1 MTQELFNIVVGIA
14 GALGGWWLKVMWETL
29 KELQTADKE
38 LMDKVSKIE
47 VLVAGAYVKRDE
59 FDRALNRL
67 FEKLDHIDSKL
78 DSKADK

>member
-1 MTQELFNIVVGIA
+1 MTQELFNIVVGVA

-29 KELQTADKE
+29 KDLQTADKE

-67 FEKLDHIDSKL
+67 FEKLDHIDAKL

>member
-67 FEKLDHIDSKL
+67 FEKLDHIDAKL

>member
-1 MTQELFNIVVGIA
+1 MTQELFNIVVGVA